1 MTTKDV
7 TTKVKNN
14 YIGTLAGAGLT
25 FWAAKK
31 YAHVSGTWKLVG
43 LAAVGAIAGAYIQG
57 GISAKMSTPKGSD
70 IKK

>member
-1 MTTKDV
+1 MKLKNITS
-7 TTKVKNN
+7 KVKNN

-31 YAHVSGTWKLVG
+31 YAGISGTWKLVG
-43 LAAVGAIAGAYIQG
+43 LAVLGGIAGAYVQG
-57 GISAKMSTPKGSD
+57 GISAKSSTPTASD